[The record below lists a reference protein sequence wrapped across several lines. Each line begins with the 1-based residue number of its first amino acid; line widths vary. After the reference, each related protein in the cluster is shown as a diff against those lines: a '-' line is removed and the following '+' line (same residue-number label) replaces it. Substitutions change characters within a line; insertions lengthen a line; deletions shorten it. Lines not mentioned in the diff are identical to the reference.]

1 MMSPKRYQKYLRVY
15 GERLERARDSRSPLL
30 PSEVQRKWRSYG
42 TKPLTE
48 RRDRRRNEVGWQA
61 LEWESKA

>member
-30 PSEVQRKWRSYG
+30 PSEV
-42 TKPLTE
+42 
-48 RRDRRRNEVGWQA
+48 RN
-61 LEWESKA
+61 KTIN